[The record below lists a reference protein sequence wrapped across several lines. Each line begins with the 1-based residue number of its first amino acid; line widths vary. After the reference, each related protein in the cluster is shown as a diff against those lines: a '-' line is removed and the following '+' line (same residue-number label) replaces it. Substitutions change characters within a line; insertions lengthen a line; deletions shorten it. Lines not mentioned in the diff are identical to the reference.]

1 MIKEKHEL
9 ISLLY
14 AVFIPLMLCLIF
26 MRVRDERLTLSD
38 EIKALQ
44 NEVAALR
51 KELKQNQPTQNQ

>member
-1 MIKEKHEL
+1 MIA
-9 ISLLY
+9 LLY
-14 AVFIPLMLCLIF
+14 ALFTALMLCLIF

-51 KELKQNQPTQNQ
+51 KELEQNQPTQNQQ

>member
-1 MIKEKHEL
+1 M

-14 AVFIPLMLCLIF
+14 TLFIPLMLCLIF
-26 MRVRDERLTLSD
+26 MRVRDERLTLSN

-51 KELKQNQPTQNQ
+51 KELKQNQLTQNQQ

>member
-1 MIKEKHEL
+1 M

-14 AVFIPLMLCLIF
+14 AVSIPLMLCLIF

-51 KELKQNQPTQNQ
+51 KELEQNQPTQNQQ